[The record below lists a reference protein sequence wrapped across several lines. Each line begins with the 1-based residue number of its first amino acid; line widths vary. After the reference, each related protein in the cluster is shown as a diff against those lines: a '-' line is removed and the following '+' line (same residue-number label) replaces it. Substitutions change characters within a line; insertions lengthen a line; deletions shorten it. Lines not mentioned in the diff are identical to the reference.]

1 MKKLLLL
8 ALITPA
14 LANDTAINSGGHGP
28 APLGEF
34 QGEESVIRMVSEK
47 IEIRMGKTES
57 KVSCRFTFRSSKQE
71 GDAKQRV
78 GFPDLLE
85 LESDTGT
92 ISKLETFVDGKPI
105 EAKKVR
111 GWFDS
116 SEWGTP
122 RSGLG
127 EPPANVLR
135 DEIQFADYFV
145 VDLIFPPGKDVIV
158 ERRYTADNGGDAM
171 GSTGFSYTTHTG
183 AVWKDTIGEAEFR
196 VILDGW
202 TVDDLAFEDGK
213 QKLPPRAQSA
223 WCSPNLAEW
232 KVVSP
237 TELKMTWKDFEP
249 AVHRTRRGIFLAT
262 WCRKPADE

>member
-1 MKKLLLL
+1 MKKLMLL
-8 ALITPA
+8 ALISPV

-34 QGEESVIRMVSEK
+34 QGEESVIRMVSEN

-57 KVSCRFTFRSSKQE
+57 QVTCRFTFRSSKQE
-71 GDAKQRV
+71 GEAKQTV
-78 GFPDLLE
+78 GFPDLLD

-92 ISKLETFVDGKPI
+92 ISKLETFVDGKQV

-111 GWFDS
+111 GWFGT

-122 RSGLG
+122 KSGLG
-127 EPPANVLR
+127 DPPSNIPK
-135 DEIQFADYFV
+135 DEIQYADYYTV
-145 VDLIFPPGKDVIV
+145 ELSFPPDKDVIV
-158 ERRYTADNGGDAM
+158 ERKYTADNGGDAM

-183 AVWKDTIGEAEFR
+183 AVWKDTIGSAEFR

-213 QKLPPRAQSA
+213 QKVRPRDQSA

-262 WCRKPADE
+262 WSKKMSGE

>member
-1 MKKLLLL
+1 MKALLLL
-8 ALITPA
+8 ALITPV

-28 APLGEF
+28 SPLGEF

-57 KVSCRFTFRSSKQE
+57 QVSCRFTFRSSKQE
-71 GDAKQRV
+71 GHAKQSV

-92 ISKLETFVDGKPI
+92 ISKLETFVEGKPV
-105 EAKKVR
+105 EARKVR
-111 GWFDS
+111 GWFGT

-122 RSGLG
+122 KSGLG
-127 EPPANVLR
+127 EPPASVLR
-135 DEIQFADYFV
+135 DEVQFADFYV
-145 VDLIFPPGKDVIV
+145 VDLSFPPGKDMIV
-158 ERRYTADNGGDAM
+158 ERKYTADNGGDAM

-183 AVWKDTIGEAEFR
+183 AVWKDSIGEAEFR

-213 QKLPPRAQSA
+213 QKLPPREQSA

-237 TELKMTWKDFEP
+237 TELRMTWKDFEP

-262 WCRKPADE
+262 WCRKPAGQ